1 MTIEIETRSYTLA
14 EFYQWVNEYGEPERQ
29 YELINGEIVEMNE
42 REPGPSGRHGEVMLA
57 LGQYLLNF
65 ACAHK
70 LGRVFVNSACTLGIS
85 ISSSNEAV
93 SSSKTSKKVRA
104 NYVVPDVLF
113 IRQGLLQNKFEGPI
127 PVLPELVA
135 EINSPSDTTEAIR
148 DKIAIYKKAGV
159 RLLWSIYLLEEYVV
173 VYRLDEPKRTFLNP
187 EDDLD
192 GEDVMPGFK
201 LKVSALF
208 EQSLAGDS
216 DGAPTILNP

>member
-1 MTIEIETRSYTLA
+1 MTIETETHTYTLE

-42 REPGPSGRHGEVMLA
+42 REPGPSGRHGEVMLV
-57 LGQYLLNF
+57 LGQYLLNYVR
-65 ACAHK
+65 AHK

-85 ISSSNEAV
+85 SSSHEVAN
-93 SSSKTSKKVRA
+93 SPKTSKKART
-104 NYVVPDVLF
+104 NYLVPDVLF
-113 IRQGLLQNKFEGPI
+113 VRQELLQNKFEGPI
-127 PVLPELVA
+127 PVLPDLIA

-187 EDDLD
+187 EDELD
-192 GEDVMPGFK
+192 GEDILPGFK

-208 EQSLAGDS
+208 EQPLADDS
-216 DGAPTILNP
+216 EGAPVSSNP